1 MELGKEY
8 FGPLWSFV
16 ASNEITDIDYNGK
29 EIWLTNIF
37 NERFRANQQF
47 VTQYMTPAFVEQFTQ
62 RIANVVSRQFNKRN
76 PELEAE
82 TSELRVTILHESVAK
97 SGRSISIR
105 KTPPLIRLTAE
116 SAIAE
121 KFCSEELLAVLINC
135 VKTKMNITFCG
146 MPGIGKT
153 ECVKF
158 FSQFIPA
165 NERVIT
171 IEDTLE
177 IRYAETNPGKDCIE
191 MKVSEDVFGYSEA
204 IKSCLRMNPKWIMLS
219 EGYKMSVKNSSGNVI
234 QTIYYQMG
242 GSYMTLKCQAK
253 SSGKEYMM
261 YKIPLR
267 YVRNRMN
274 QESLDALSSG
284 SCTII
289 LDACM
294 VLRVNGK
301 NRGGMN
307 DNGPSWGKVYTTYA
321 GISKAANWTD
331 SALSALY
338 SYYGK
343 TVRGLF
349 HTIDVRKSTGISS
362 VSGGGTYCYGTYVT
376 ISASSSA
383 GYDFTNW
390 NNDSSMS
397 LSSYGFYVNSGGTY
411 TAYAKAGTIAV
422 TFWRNTSAS
431 DSEKTSKSYTYG
443 GINQAFPAVGWQMAG
458 YHMNGWG
465 NNSYDT
471 TAVYPLL
478 CGVANSWI
486 ESNRPSKNIY
496 AVWQENEYTIEYD
509 TGVSATV
516 KYSDTVTLPSQ
527 HMCIGW
533 ILGEEYPDI
542 KYAPGESIQVA
553 DLCRILGIEYTD
565 KAVIRMYALWEHE
578 PTIEAD
584 DMFFSIKQARNGG
597 ITEQLIG
604 SLISATDVEDG
615 DIAFGDNEI
624 NYLKVKNFDDRK
636 IESARDKDIIEIV
649 LEAKDSYGNITQKTI
664 SITFADTQ
672 VKERT
677 KAFGKIRFIS
687 EKYYGK
693 NKAGGLMEN
702 SRWLNDPEFNSL
714 LREALAI

>member
-1 MELGKEY
+1 M
-8 FGPLWSFV
+8 
-16 ASNEITDIDYNGK
+16 
-29 EIWLTNIF
+29 
-37 NERFRANQQF
+37 
-47 VTQYMTPAFVEQFTQ
+47 
-62 RIANVVSRQFNKRN
+62 
-76 PELEAE
+76 
-82 TSELRVTILHESVAK
+82 
-97 SGRSISIR
+97 
-105 KTPPLIRLTAE
+105 
-116 SAIAE
+116 
-121 KFCSEELLAVLINC
+121 
-135 VKTKMNITFCG
+135 
-146 MPGIGKT
+146 
-153 ECVKF
+153 
-158 FSQFIPA
+158 
-165 NERVIT
+165 
-171 IEDTLE
+171 
-177 IRYAETNPGKDCIE
+177 
-191 MKVSEDVFGYSEA
+191 
-204 IKSCLRMNPKWIMLS
+204 
-219 EGYKMSVKNSSGNVI
+219 
-234 QTIYYQMG
+234 
-242 GSYMTLKCQAK
+242 
-253 SSGKEYMM
+253 
-261 YKIPLR
+261 
-267 YVRNRMN
+267 
-274 QESLDALSSG
+274 
-284 SCTII
+284 
-289 LDACM
+289 
-294 VLRVNGK
+294 
-301 NRGGMN
+301 
-307 DNGPSWGKVYTTYA
+307 
-321 GISKAANWTD
+321 
-331 SALSALY
+331 
-338 SYYGK
+338 
-343 TVRGLF
+343 
-349 HTIDVRKSTGISS
+349 
-362 VSGGGTYCYGTYVT
+362 T

-411 TAYAKAGTIAV
+411 TAYARAGTIAV

-458 YHMNGWG
+458 YHMCGWG

-486 ESNRPSKNIY
+486 ESNRPSKDIY

-516 KYSDTVTLPSQ
+516 KYSDMVTLPSQ

-584 DMFFSIKQARNGG
+584 DMFFSIKQARNGS

-664 SITFADTQ
+664 SIIFTDTQ

-714 LREALAI
+714 LRQALAI

>member
-1 MELGKEY
+1 
-8 FGPLWSFV
+8 
-16 ASNEITDIDYNGK
+16 
-29 EIWLTNIF
+29 
-37 NERFRANQQF
+37 
-47 VTQYMTPAFVEQFTQ
+47 
-62 RIANVVSRQFNKRN
+62 
-76 PELEAE
+76 
-82 TSELRVTILHESVAK
+82 
-97 SGRSISIR
+97 
-105 KTPPLIRLTAE
+105 
-116 SAIAE
+116 
-121 KFCSEELLAVLINC
+121 
-135 VKTKMNITFCG
+135 
-146 MPGIGKT
+146 
-153 ECVKF
+153 
-158 FSQFIPA
+158 
-165 NERVIT
+165 
-171 IEDTLE
+171 
-177 IRYAETNPGKDCIE
+177 
-191 MKVSEDVFGYSEA
+191 
-204 IKSCLRMNPKWIMLS
+204 
-219 EGYKMSVKNSSGNVI
+219 
-234 QTIYYQMG
+234 
-242 GSYMTLKCQAK
+242 
-253 SSGKEYMM
+253 
-261 YKIPLR
+261 
-267 YVRNRMN
+267 
-274 QESLDALSSG
+274 
-284 SCTII
+284 
-289 LDACM
+289 M

-301 NRGGMN
+301 NKGGMN

-397 LSSYGFYVNSGGTY
+397 SSSYGFYVNSGGTY

-458 YHMNGWG
+458 YHMSGWG

-471 TAVYPLL
+471 IAGYPLL
-478 CGVANSWI
+478 YGVANSWI

-542 KYAPGESIQVA
+542 KYTPGESIQVA

-664 SITFADTQ
+664 SITFTDTQ

-714 LREALAI
+714 LRQALAI

>member
-1 MELGKEY
+1 MKMDISNVIIGKRV
-8 FGPLWSFV
+8 FFRKCVCMMFV
-16 ASNEITDIDYNGK
+16 ATVIITYMFLFDCNIVNADEWDDAVKYYSNYGNAAVFKATERSNG
-29 EIWLTNIF
+29 NI
-37 NERFRANQQF
+37 
-47 VTQYMTPAFVEQFTQ
+47 Y
-62 RIANVVSRQFNKRN
+62 
-76 PELEAE
+76 
-82 TSELRVTILHESVAK
+82 
-97 SGRSISIR
+97 
-105 KTPPLIRLTAE
+105 
-116 SAIAE
+116 
-121 KFCSEELLAVLINC
+121 FCSAGNTSTSG
-135 VKTKMNITFCG
+135 TKY
-146 MPGIGKT
+146 
-153 ECVKF
+153 
-158 FSQFIPA
+158 
-165 NERVIT
+165 RT
-171 IEDTLE
+171 I
-177 IRYAETNPGKDCIE
+177 
-191 MKVSEDVFGYSEA
+191 
-204 IKSCLRMNPKWIMLS
+204 
-219 EGYKMSVKNSSGNVI
+219 GYKMTIKGAGGNEIQKIYFQLGGQYLTLLNSKK
-234 QTIYYQMG
+234 Q
-242 GSYMTLKCQAK
+242 
-253 SSGKEYMM
+253 SGKEYM
-261 YKIPLR
+261 L
-267 YVRNRMN
+267 YVITLKNMKTRFNTQALN
-274 QESLDALSSG
+274 ALSSG

-301 NRGGMN
+301 NKGGMN

-331 SALSALY
+331 SALTALY

-376 ISASSSA
+376 ISASSST

-397 LSSYGFYVNSGGTY
+397 SSSYGFFVNSGGTY
-411 TAYAKAGTIAV
+411 TAYAKAGNIDV
-422 TFWRNTSAS
+422 TFWQNTSAS
-431 DSEKTSKSYTYG
+431 DSEKTTKSYIYG

-458 YHMNGWG
+458 YHMSGWG
-465 NNSYDT
+465 NNSYDK
-471 TAVYPLL
+471 TAGYPLL

-496 AVWQENEYTIEYD
+496 AVWQENEYIIEYD
-509 TGVSATV
+509 TGASATV
-516 KYSDTVTLPSQ
+516 KYSDAVTLPNQ

-533 ILGEEYPDI
+533 ILGEAYPDI
-542 KYAPGESIQVA
+542 KYTPGESIQVA

-565 KAVIRMYALWEHE
+565 KAVIHMYALWEHE

-584 DMFFSIKQARNGG
+584 DMFFSIKQARNGS

-615 DIAFGDNEI
+615 DIAYGDNMI
-624 NYLKVKNFDDRK
+624 NYLKIKEFDERK
-636 IESARDKDIIEIV
+636 IKNACDKDIIELE

-664 SITFADTQ
+664 SITFTDTQ

-702 SRWLNDPEFNSL
+702 SRWLNDPEFNFL
-714 LREALAI
+714 LRKALAI

>member
-1 MELGKEY
+1 MKMDISNVIIGKRVFFRKCVCMMFMATVIITYMFSFDCNIVKADEWDDAVKYYSNYGNAAVFKATDRTNGNIY
-8 FGPLWSFV
+8 FGS
-16 ASNEITDIDYNGK
+16 AGN
-29 EIWLTNIF
+29 
-37 NERFRANQQF
+37 
-47 VTQYMTPAFVEQFTQ
+47 
-62 RIANVVSRQFNKRN
+62 
-76 PELEAE
+76 
-82 TSELRVTILHESVAK
+82 TSTSGTKYRTI
-97 SGRSISIR
+97 
-105 KTPPLIRLTAE
+105 
-116 SAIAE
+116 
-121 KFCSEELLAVLINC
+121 
-135 VKTKMNITFCG
+135 
-146 MPGIGKT
+146 
-153 ECVKF
+153 
-158 FSQFIPA
+158 
-165 NERVIT
+165 
-171 IEDTLE
+171 
-177 IRYAETNPGKDCIE
+177 
-191 MKVSEDVFGYSEA
+191 
-204 IKSCLRMNPKWIMLS
+204 
-219 EGYKMSVKNSSGNVI
+219 GYKMTIKGIAGNEIQKIYFQLGGQYLTLLNSKK
-234 QTIYYQMG
+234 Q
-242 GSYMTLKCQAK
+242 
-253 SSGKEYMM
+253 SGKEYM
-261 YKIPLR
+261 L
-267 YVRNRMN
+267 YVITLKNMKTRFNTQTLN
-274 QESLDALSSG
+274 ALSSG

-301 NRGGMN
+301 NKGGMN

-397 LSSYGFYVNSGGTY
+397 SSSYGFYVNSGGTY

-431 DSEKTSKSYTYG
+431 DSEKISKSYTYG
-443 GINQAFPAVGWQMAG
+443 DINQAFPAVGWQMAG

-471 TAVYPLL
+471 TAGYPLL

-533 ILGEEYPDI
+533 LLGEEYPDI
-542 KYAPGESIQVA
+542 KYVPGESVQVA

-664 SITFADTQ
+664 SITFTDTQ

>member
-1 MELGKEY
+1 
-8 FGPLWSFV
+8 
-16 ASNEITDIDYNGK
+16 
-29 EIWLTNIF
+29 
-37 NERFRANQQF
+37 
-47 VTQYMTPAFVEQFTQ
+47 
-62 RIANVVSRQFNKRN
+62 
-76 PELEAE
+76 
-82 TSELRVTILHESVAK
+82 
-97 SGRSISIR
+97 
-105 KTPPLIRLTAE
+105 
-116 SAIAE
+116 
-121 KFCSEELLAVLINC
+121 
-135 VKTKMNITFCG
+135 
-146 MPGIGKT
+146 
-153 ECVKF
+153 
-158 FSQFIPA
+158 
-165 NERVIT
+165 
-171 IEDTLE
+171 
-177 IRYAETNPGKDCIE
+177 
-191 MKVSEDVFGYSEA
+191 
-204 IKSCLRMNPKWIMLS
+204 
-219 EGYKMSVKNSSGNVI
+219 
-234 QTIYYQMG
+234 
-242 GSYMTLKCQAK
+242 
-253 SSGKEYMM
+253 
-261 YKIPLR
+261 
-267 YVRNRMN
+267 
-274 QESLDALSSG
+274 
-284 SCTII
+284 
-289 LDACM
+289 M

-301 NRGGMN
+301 NKGGMN

-397 LSSYGFYVNSGGTY
+397 SSSYGFYVNSGGTY

-422 TFWRNTSAS
+422 TFWRNTSES

-458 YHMNGWG
+458 YHMSGWG

-542 KYAPGESIQVA
+542 KYTPGESIQVA

-664 SITFADTQ
+664 SITFTDTQ

-714 LREALAI
+714 LRQALAI

>member
-177 IRYAETNPGKDCIE
+177 IRYAETNPGKDC
-191 MKVSEDVFGYSEA
+191 
-204 IKSCLRMNPKWIMLS
+204 
-219 EGYKMSVKNSSGNVI
+219 
-234 QTIYYQMG
+234 
-242 GSYMTLKCQAK
+242 
-253 SSGKEYMM
+253 
-261 YKIPLR
+261 
-267 YVRNRMN
+267 
-274 QESLDALSSG
+274 SSG

-301 NRGGMN
+301 NKGGMN

-397 LSSYGFYVNSGGTY
+397 SSSYGFYVNSGGTY

-542 KYAPGESIQVA
+542 KYTPGESIQVA

-664 SITFADTQ
+664 SITFTDTQ

-687 EKYYGK
+687 EKYYGR

-714 LREALAI
+714 LRQALAI

>member
-1 MELGKEY
+1 MLYVGSWYFLVMKE
-8 FGPLWSFV
+8 FLKKLIVGVLLIICIGLNFEKSNLIADEWSEPVKF
-16 ASNEITDIDYNGK
+16 YNSYGNSAVFK
-29 EIWLTNIF
+29 ATNIY
-37 NERFRANQQF
+37 EGDI
-47 VTQYMTPAFVEQFTQ
+47 Y
-62 RIANVVSRQFNKRN
+62 
-76 PELEAE
+76 
-82 TSELRVTILHESVAK
+82 
-97 SGRSISIR
+97 
-105 KTPPLIRLTAE
+105 
-116 SAIAE
+116 
-121 KFCSEELLAVLINC
+121 FCSAGNTSTSG
-135 VKTKMNITFCG
+135 TKY
-146 MPGIGKT
+146 
-153 ECVKF
+153 
-158 FSQFIPA
+158 
-165 NERVIT
+165 RT
-171 IEDTLE
+171 I
-177 IRYAETNPGKDCIE
+177 
-191 MKVSEDVFGYSEA
+191 
-204 IKSCLRMNPKWIMLS
+204 
-219 EGYKMSVKNSSGNVI
+219 GYKMSVKNSSGNVI

-253 SSGKEYMM
+253 SGGKEYMM

-274 QESLDALSSG
+274 QESLNALSSG

-301 NRGGMN
+301 NKGGMN

-321 GISKAANWTD
+321 GISKAAKWTD

-411 TAYAKAGTIAV
+411 TAYARAGTIAV

-458 YHMNGWG
+458 YHMSGWG

-471 TAVYPLL
+471 IAGYPLL

-533 ILGEEYPDI
+533 ILVEEYPDI

-584 DMFFSIKQARNGG
+584 DMFFSIKQARNGC

-664 SITFADTQ
+664 SITFTDTQ

-714 LREALAI
+714 LRQALAI

>member
-1 MELGKEY
+1 MLY
-8 FGPLWSFV
+8 
-16 ASNEITDIDYNGK
+16 
-29 EIWLTNIF
+29 
-37 NERFRANQQF
+37 
-47 VTQYMTPAFVEQFTQ
+47 
-62 RIANVVSRQFNKRN
+62 
-76 PELEAE
+76 
-82 TSELRVTILHESVAK
+82 
-97 SGRSISIR
+97 
-105 KTPPLIRLTAE
+105 
-116 SAIAE
+116 
-121 KFCSEELLAVLINC
+121 
-135 VKTKMNITFCG
+135 
-146 MPGIGKT
+146 
-153 ECVKF
+153 
-158 FSQFIPA
+158 
-165 NERVIT
+165 VIT
-171 IEDTLE
+171 LK
-177 IRYAETNPGKDCIE
+177 N
-191 MKVSEDVFGYSEA
+191 MKNRF
-204 IKSCLRMNPKWIMLS
+204 N
-219 EGYKMSVKNSSGNVI
+219 
-234 QTIYYQMG
+234 T
-242 GSYMTLKCQAK
+242 QA
-253 SSGKEYMM
+253 
-261 YKIPLR
+261 L
-267 YVRNRMN
+267 N
-274 QESLDALSSG
+274 ALSSG

-301 NRGGMN
+301 NKGGMN

-397 LSSYGFYVNSGGTY
+397 SSSYGFYVNSGGTY
-411 TAYAKAGTIAV
+411 TAYARAGTIAV
-422 TFWRNTSAS
+422 TFWRNTSAY

-471 TAVYPLL
+471 TAGYPLL

-533 ILGEEYPDI
+533 ILGEGYPDI
-542 KYAPGESIQVA
+542 KYTPGESIQVA
-553 DLCRILGIEYTD
+553 DLCRILGIEYTN

-664 SITFADTQ
+664 SITFTDTQ